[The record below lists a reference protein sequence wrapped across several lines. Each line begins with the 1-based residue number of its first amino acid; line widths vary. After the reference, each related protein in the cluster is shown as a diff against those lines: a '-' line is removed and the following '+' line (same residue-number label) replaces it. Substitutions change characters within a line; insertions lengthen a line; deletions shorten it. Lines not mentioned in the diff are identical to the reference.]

1 MSKVSEKMTK
11 LIGITGGIASGKT
24 TVVNMVR
31 QAGYEVIDADSVVH
45 DLQVKG
51 GKLYEALVDTFGS
64 EILQADGELNRI
76 KLAEMVFS
84 NPENR
89 AISSR
94 IQDQIIREE
103 LKQRRDDLLEK
114 ENILFMDIPL
124 LIELGYQ
131 DWFDDIWLVDVT
143 PETQLK
149 RLMARNHLTLSQA
162 NQRIASQ
169 LPLSAKRPYASLL
182 IDNNKDLPALEKQV
196 REALYKLSHL

>member
-1 MSKVSEKMTK
+1 MTK

-24 TVVNMVR
+24 TVVNLVR

-64 EILQADGELNRI
+64 EIVQADGELNRI

-84 NPENR
+84 TPENR

-114 ENILFMDIPL
+114 ENIFFMDIPL

>member
-1 MSKVSEKMTK
+1 MTK

-24 TVVNMVR
+24 TLVNMVR

-45 DLQVKG
+45 DLQAKG

-64 EILQADGELNRI
+64 DILQADGELNRI

-131 DWFDDIWLVDVT
+131 DWFNDIWLVDVT

-169 LPLSAKRPYASLL
+169 LPLSAKRPCASLL

-196 REALYKLSHL
+196 REALHKLSHL

>member
-1 MSKVSEKMTK
+1 MTK

-24 TVVNMVR
+24 TLVNMVR

-45 DLQVKG
+45 DLQAKG

-196 REALYKLSHL
+196 REALHKLSYL